1 MNTVWLLKDIIDE
14 LNHCMTQLKILSR
27 FNYWKVIPS
36 LREWSAPPQPP
47 PPLPPPNTS
56 PLPLTSTYFLSLP
69 YFTLSIRLYQGTA
82 GGWTF
87 RSAESHK
94 VYQGG
99 SMLFDHRLSLMHFIQ
114 DFLWMS
120 YIGFTLFR
128 CPNHLIFCLFIC
140 CTGGKLSMF
149 LIFSLLIYWPAW
161 LINVKTMQNQFW
173 NKKIPINLYQWHLIV
188 YE

>member
-1 MNTVWLLKDIIDE
+1 MTGIIAWLNSKFYLALTIGK
-14 LNHCMTQLKILSR
+14 S
-27 FNYWKVIPS
+27 F
-36 LREWSAPPQPP
+36 
-47 PPLPPPNTS
+47 LPFGSEVHP

-69 YFTLSIRLYQGTA
+69 YFTLSICLYQGTA

-99 SMLFDHRLSLMHFIQ
+99 SMLFDHELSLMHFIR
-114 DFLWMS
+114 DFSWMS

-128 CPNHLIFCLFIC
+128 CPNHLIFCLSIC
-140 CTGGKLSMF
+140 CTGGKLSMS

-161 LINVKTMQNQFW
+161 FCWWPCVN
-173 NKKIPINLYQWHLIV
+173 IPFHRW
-188 YE
+188 

>member
-1 MNTVWLLKDIIDE
+1 MTGIIAWLNSKFYLALTIGKSFLPFGSE
-14 LNHCMTQLKILSR
+14 VH
-27 FNYWKVIPS
+27 
-36 LREWSAPPQPP
+36 PPNP
-47 PPLPPPNTS
+47 PPLLPQIPLPY
-56 PLPLTSTYFLSLP
+56 PLPLLTSFPSL
-69 YFTLSIRLYQGTA
+69 TLLYQSVCTRVMR

-128 CPNHLIFCLFIC
+128 CPNHLIFCLSIC
-140 CTGGKLSMF
+140 CTGGKLSTS

-161 LINVKTMQNQFW
+161 FCWWPCVN
-173 NKKIPINLYQWHLIV
+173 IPFHRW
-188 YE
+188 

>member
-1 MNTVWLLKDIIDE
+1 MSWIIAWLNSKFYLA
-14 LNHCMTQLKILSR
+14 LTQ
-27 FNYWKVIPS
+27 VIPS
-36 LREWSAPPQPP
+36 PREWTGPSQPP
-47 PPLPPPNTS
+47 PPPPPNTS

-69 YFTLSIRLYQGTA
+69 YLSIRLYQGTA

-128 CPNHLIFCLFIC
+128 CPNHLIFCLSIC
-140 CTGGKLSMF
+140 CTGGKLSMS

-161 LINVKTMQNQFW
+161 FCRWPCVN
-173 NKKIPINLYQWHLIV
+173 IPFHRW
-188 YE
+188 

>member
-1 MNTVWLLKDIIDE
+1 MSWIIAWLYSKFYLALTIGKSFLPFGSE
-14 LNHCMTQLKILSR
+14 VH
-27 FNYWKVIPS
+27 
-36 LREWSAPPQPP
+36 PPNPP
-47 PPLPPPNTS
+47 PPSS
-56 PLPLTSTYFLSLP
+56 PKYLSLTP
-69 YFTLSIRLYQGTA
+69 YLYLLPFPPLLYFINPFVPGYC

-161 LINVKTMQNQFW
+161 FCWWPCVN
-173 NKKIPINLYQWHLIV
+173 IPFHRW
-188 YE
+188 